1 MSDIKGILIREE
13 EIHSKIKELGEKI
26 TQDYKERDLLLVGI
40 LKGAVVFLADLMRKI
55 ELPVSYDF
63 MDVSSYEG
71 STTTGEVRILK
82 DLSTSVEGKDILI
95 VEDIIDTGLTLNYLT
110 KVLQERGAQSV
121 SIVTLLSKPKRR
133 RINVFV
139 KYVGFEIPD
148 EFVIGYGMDYDDKYR
163 NLPDICILDES
174 NLS

>member
-1 MSDIKGILIREE
+1 MSDIKKVLITET
-13 EIHSKIKELGEKI
+13 EIQEKI
-26 TQDYKERDLLLVGI
+26 SELAKKITTDYKDKDLLLVGI
-40 LKGAVVFLADLMRKI
+40 LKGAIVFMADLMREIK
-55 ELPVSYDF
+55 LPLTFEF
-63 MDVSSYEG
+63 MDIVSYEG

-110 KVLQERGAQSV
+110 QVLKSRGAHSV

-133 RINVFV
+133 RIDIFV

-148 EFVIGYGMDYDDKYR
+148 EFVIGYGMDFNEKYR
-163 NLPDICILDES
+163 NLPNISILDES
-174 NLS
+174 AYL